1 MTRSERLTGRGP
13 TLVVLLLGAG
23 VAFVAAA
30 QPWWQAT
37 GAGAAVTFSGS
48 DATGGLSQALAAVTL
63 AGVLL
68 VLVLRRRG
76 RRILAVA
83 LAATGLGMIATGA
96 LQTAP
101 DAEAVRNRVRQVSL
115 TDQFALTTTAWP
127 WVYALAGLAVVTGA
141 LLLWFGAARWAERS
155 DRFSRSSAPT
165 AVPADLNDDP
175 NRVWKDLDAGLDPTG
190 DPDVPDPDVHD
201 GAERVTMDRIHDPRQ
216 E

>member
-1 MTRSERLTGRGP
+1 MSRLIGRGP

-23 VAFVAAA
+23 VGFVAAA
-30 QPWWQAT
+30 QPWWRAS
-37 GAGAAVTFSGS
+37 GAGAAVTFNGS
-48 DATGGLSQALAAVTL
+48 DATGGLSQALPAVTL

-76 RRILAVA
+76 RRVLAVA

-115 TDQFALTTTAWP
+115 TDQFALSTSAWP
-127 WVYALAGLAVVTGA
+127 WVYAFAGLLVVSGA
-141 LLLWFGAARWAERS
+141 LLLWFGAARWTERS
-155 DRFSRSSAPT
+155 DRFARSIATT
-165 AVPADLNDDP
+165 AGPADLNDDP

-190 DPDVPDPDVHD
+190 DPDLHDPDVHD
-201 GAERVTMDRIHDPRQ
+201 GVERVTMEWIHDPRQ

>member
-1 MTRSERLTGRGP
+1 MTRSERLTGRGS
-13 TLVVLLLGAG
+13 TLGALLLGAG
-23 VAFVAAA
+23 VGFVAAA
-30 QPWWQAT
+30 QPWWRAS

-76 RRILAVA
+76 RRILAVG
-83 LAATGLGMIATGA
+83 LVATGLGMIATGA
-96 LQTAP
+96 RQTAP

-115 TDQFALTTTAWP
+115 TDQFALTTSAWP
-127 WVYALAGLAVVTGA
+127 WVYAVAGLAVAAGA

-155 DRFSRSSAPT
+155 DRFSRSTTPT
-165 AVPADLNDDP
+165 AAPADLNDDP

-190 DPDVPDPDVHD
+190 DPAVPDPDVHD
-201 GAERVTMDRIHDPRQ
+201 RAERVTMERIHDPRQ